1 VPQGSILAPFLYL
14 IYTHDIPTPKSDSLT
29 VAQFADDIAV
39 LSKGDTEKALPLYL
53 NCPPVSQHEEVR
65 YLGLI
70 LDSRLTWNKHLTYT
84 LQRLRYR
91 LYRLKAILSSS
102 CLSLSNKRLI
112 YVMFL
117 KPIWLYGCSLWG
129 SASIS
134 QIKRIQTFQN
144 RALRIITGAPWYI
157 TNETLHADLDLA
169 KIETVLH
176 SSYTRL
182 YATLSTHSNSLI
194 NQIPR
199 SLPPAQPG
207 RRLKRKRHTDLL
219 VL

>member
-1 VPQGSILAPFLYL
+1 MSSTVTFTYL
-14 IYTHDIPTPKSDSLT
+14 K
-29 VAQFADDIAV
+29 
-39 LSKGDTEKALPLYL
+39 KEKALPLYL
-53 NCPPVSQHEEVR
+53 NCSPVPQHEEVR
-65 YLGLI
+65 YLVLI
-70 LDSRLTWNKHLTYT
+70 LDNRLTWNKHLTYT

-91 LYRLKAILSSS
+91 LHRLKTILSSS

-112 YVMFL
+112 YVMLL
-117 KPIWLYGCSLWG
+117 KPIWLYGFSLWG

-144 RALRIITGAPWYI
+144 RTLRIITGAPWYI
-157 TNETLHADLDLA
+157 RNETLHSDLYLA
-169 KIETVLH
+169 KIETALH

-199 SLPPAQPG
+199 NLPPAQPG
-207 RRLKRKRHTDLL
+207 RRLKRKKHTDLL
-219 VL
+219 MF

>member
-1 VPQGSILAPFLYL
+1 MV
-14 IYTHDIPTPKSDSLT
+14 
-29 VAQFADDIAV
+29 
-39 LSKGDTEKALPLYL
+39 
-53 NCPPVSQHEEVR
+53 
-65 YLGLI
+65 
-70 LDSRLTWNKHLTYT
+70 
-84 LQRLRYR
+84 
-91 LYRLKAILSSS
+91 
-102 CLSLSNKRLI
+102 
-112 YVMFL
+112 L

-134 QIKRIQTFQN
+134 QIKRIETFQN

-157 TNETLHADLDLA
+157 RNETLHSDLDLA

-199 SLPPAQPG
+199 NLPPAQPG
-207 RRLKRKRHTDLL
+207 RRLKRKRHTDLSML
-219 VL
+219 